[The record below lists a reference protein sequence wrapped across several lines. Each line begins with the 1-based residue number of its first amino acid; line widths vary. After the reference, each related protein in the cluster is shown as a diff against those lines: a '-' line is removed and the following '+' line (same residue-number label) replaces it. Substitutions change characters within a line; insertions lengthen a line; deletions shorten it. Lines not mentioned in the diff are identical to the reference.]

1 MRKHSEEAQKIKQ
14 LENTIKLKEKEIKDV
29 KNSIAN
35 ILQSIRNIN
44 ESNDYGD
51 LSVKKRKI
59 SELCTDTIYEL
70 FIDDI
75 DEKYQKNTKIIE
87 LQTYPRK

>member
-14 LENTIKLKEKEIKDV
+14 LENTIVLKEKEIKDV